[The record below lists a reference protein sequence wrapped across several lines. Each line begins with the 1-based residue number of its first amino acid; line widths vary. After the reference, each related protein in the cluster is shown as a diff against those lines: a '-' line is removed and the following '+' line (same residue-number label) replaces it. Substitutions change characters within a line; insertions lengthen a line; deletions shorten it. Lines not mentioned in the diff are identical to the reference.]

1 MKIPLVSLALFL
13 GSVAALPAADAPV
26 LGKAADNKIYAQK
39 LVNEVMA
46 THPDL
51 LVVGFHAIKPGTKDQ
66 VMIASNLDRI
76 GKDDDDDDKAVVNER
91 KTICV
96 PNAKESNKFEIQVP
110 MKDAS
115 GAIIGAYGFVFQYK
129 AGDDEVELHRKGVV
143 LRDALAKRI
152 PNLAALFAPAAL

>member
-13 GSVAALPAADAPV
+13 GSVAVLPAADAPV

-76 GKDDDDDDKAVVNER
+76 GKDDDDDKAVVNER